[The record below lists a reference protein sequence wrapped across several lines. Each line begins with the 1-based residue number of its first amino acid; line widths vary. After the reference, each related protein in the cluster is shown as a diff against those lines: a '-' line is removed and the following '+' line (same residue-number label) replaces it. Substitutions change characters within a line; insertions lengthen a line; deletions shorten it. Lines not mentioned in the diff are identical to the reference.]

1 MERVT
6 TPVPTRFS
14 DEELAMID
22 RLVEDGIADSRS
34 AVIRRGVHHL
44 VDAVRRAQV
53 GESIAASYRE
63 VPQTDDDNELEMAN
77 AIAMTEAESW

>member
-1 MERVT
+1 MS

-14 DEELAMID
+14 EEELAMID
-22 RLVEDGIADSRS
+22 QLVDHGVGDSRS

-44 VDAVRRAQV
+44 VDSVRRAQI
-53 GESIAASYRE
+53 GEAIVASYRE
-63 VPQTDDDNELEMAN
+63 TPQTDDDNELAMAN

>member
-1 MERVT
+1 MT

-22 RLVEDGIADSRS
+22 QLVDHGVADSRS
-34 AVIRRGVHHL
+34 AVIRRGVHQL
-44 VDAVRRAQV
+44 VDSVRRAQV
-53 GESIAASYRE
+53 GETIAASYRE
-63 VPQTDDDNELEMAN
+63 SPQTEDENELALAN